1 MRLLGL
7 GGASDFQLWDLA
19 IAERCVLV
27 TKDED
32 FVKLSVL
39 RGPPPK
45 VLWLNA
51 GNVANSVV
59 SNLILQNADAI
70 EAFVAHPELGVL
82 ARTRSAV
89 AVDSCVSCMRR
100 RAGRGTRLDD
110 ERAAHHTGTRLSMRT
125 SEGCSAAK

>member
-1 MRLLGL
+1 MAVRLLLDENLSEQLVRALDGRFAESLHVRLLGL
-7 GGASDFQLWDLA
+7 GGASDLQLWNLA
-19 IAERCVLV
+19 IAEGCVLV

-45 VLWLNA
+45 VIWLNA

-59 SNLILQNADAI
+59 STLILENADAI

-82 ARTRSAV
+82 ALGIGPRS
-89 AVDSCVSCMRR
+89 R
-100 RAGRGTRLDD
+100 
-110 ERAAHHTGTRLSMRT
+110 
-125 SEGCSAAK
+125 

>member
-1 MRLLGL
+1 MAVRFLLDENLSEQLVRALAPRFQESLHVRLLGL
-7 GGASDFQLWDLA
+7 GGASDLRLWDLA
-19 IAERCVLV
+19 AANECVLV

-70 EAFVAHPELGVL
+70 EAFVAHAELGVL
-82 ARTRSAV
+82 ALGLGPRS
-89 AVDSCVSCMRR
+89 R
-100 RAGRGTRLDD
+100 
-110 ERAAHHTGTRLSMRT
+110 
-125 SEGCSAAK
+125 